1 MLTSSFRSCTPRCVI
16 LFDCCYSSHSSCKI
30 VTRRMPKTT
39 ASCGGPP
46 VPTSI
51 EPVTTNCCLT
61 TLQFNRR
68 LCHRRLI
75 DITYACRRFFA
86 SRAALLSSM
95 PAEKEIIRAPLNRR
109 DSISSNVI
117 MNFSCIETANYCA
130 RLSYNA
136 YRLSNVTIFPEI
148 LNFVDDCRRFTVFST
163 FYNGFRWR
171 LIIIRRSESSIIN
184 LKGI

>member
-1 MLTSSFRSCTPRCVI
+1 MLTSSFRSWTQRCVT
-16 LFDCCYSSHSSCKI
+16 LSVCCYSSHSSCKI
-30 VTRRMPKTT
+30 VTRRMPKIA

-86 SRAALLSSM
+86 LRAALLSSM

-109 DSISSNVI
+109 DSISF
-117 MNFSCIETANYCA
+117 MNFSCIGTANYCA
-130 RLSYNA
+130 RLS
-136 YRLSNVTIFPEI
+136 
-148 LNFVDDCRRFTVFST
+148 
-163 FYNGFRWR
+163 
-171 LIIIRRSESSIIN
+171 
-184 LKGI
+184 